1 LNVLL
6 VEDDAQLAHV
16 ISRALFER
24 GHVVKTVGTGA
35 RAEEIVHGGRIDVAV
50 LDWVLPDLEGIEVLR
65 HWRSAGESFPV
76 ILLTG
81 KSETDA
87 KVAALRAGADDYL
100 TKPFDFEELL
110 ARLEALF
117 RRVPADSP
125 FKVGNAVLDPH
136 ARTIVAGGVTE
147 NLTDRE
153 AALLVELARHHG
165 EPLSREDL
173 LATVWKGEPVNQNVV
188 DIYVGYIR
196 TKLKRL
202 PAAGIGITSVRKVG
216 FRLDV
221 ET

>member
-1 LNVLL
+1 MNVLL

-16 ISRALFER
+16 LSRALFER
-24 GHVVKTVGTGA
+24 GHVVKTVRTGV

-50 LDWVLPDLEGIEVLR
+50 LDWVLPDLEGIDVLR
-65 HWRSAGESFPV
+65 HWRSSGERFPV

-81 KSETDA
+81 KSDTDA

-100 TKPFDFEELL
+100 TKPFEFEELL

-125 FKVGNAVLDPH
+125 FKVGNSTLDPH
-136 ARTIVAGGVTE
+136 GRTIAAGGVTE

-153 AALLVELARHHG
+153 TALLVELARHLG

-188 DIYVGYIR
+188 DIYVGYVR
-196 TKLKRL
+196 NKLKHL
-202 PAAGIGITSVRKVG
+202 PAPGIGITSVRKVG
-216 FRLDV
+216 FRLDL

>member
-35 RAEEIVHGGRIDVAV
+35 RAEEIVRGGRIDVAV
-50 LDWVLPDLEGIEVLR
+50 LDWVLPDLEGIEVLK
-65 HWRSAGESFPV
+65 HWRSTGESFPV

-81 KSETDA
+81 KSDTEA

-117 RRVPADSP
+117 RRIPADGP

-136 ARTIVAGGVTE
+136 ARTILAGGVTE

-153 AALLVELARHHG
+153 ASLLVELARHLG
-165 EPLSREDL
+165 EPLTREDL

-188 DIYVGYIR
+188 DIYVGYVR
-196 TKLKRL
+196 SKLKRL
-202 PAAGIGITSVRKVG
+202 PTPGITITSVRKVG
-216 FRLDV
+216 FRLDLG
-221 ET
+221 T

>member
-1 LNVLL
+1 
-6 VEDDAQLAHV
+6 V

-35 RAEEIVHGGRIDVAV
+35 RAEEAVHGGRIDVAV
-50 LDWVLPDLEGIEVLR
+50 LDWVLPDLEGIDVLK
-65 HWRSAGESFPV
+65 HWRSTGERFPV

-81 KSETDA
+81 KSATDA

-100 TKPFDFEELL
+100 TKPFEFEELL

-125 FKVGNAVLDPH
+125 FKVGNATLDPH
-136 ARTIVAGGVTE
+136 ERTITAGGVTE

-153 AALLVELARHHG
+153 ATLLVELARHLG

-173 LATVWKGEPVNQNVV
+173 LGTVWKGEPVNQNVV
-188 DIYVGYIR
+188 DIYVGYVR
-196 TKLKRL
+196 NKLKRL
-202 PAAGIGITSVRKVG
+202 PAPGIGITSVRKVG
-216 FRLDV
+216 FRLDL

>member
-1 LNVLL
+1 MNVLL

-35 RAEEIVHGGRIDVAV
+35 RAEEVVHGARIDVAV
-50 LDWVLPDLEGIEVLR
+50 LDWVLPDLEGIDVLK
-65 HWRSAGESFPV
+65 HWRDSGENFPV

-81 KSETDA
+81 KSETEA
-87 KVAALRAGADDYL
+87 KVVALRAGADDYL
-100 TKPFDFEELL
+100 TKPFEFEELL

-117 RRVPADSP
+117 RRVPADRA

-136 ARTIVAGGVTE
+136 ARTVTAGGVTE

-153 AALLVELARHHG
+153 TALLAELGRHLG
-165 EPLSREDL
+165 EPLSREHL
-173 LATVWKGEPVNQNVV
+173 IETVWKGEPVNQNVV
-188 DIYVGYIR
+188 DIYVGYVR
-196 TKLKRL
+196 NKLKRL
-202 PAAGIGITSVRKVG
+202 PAPGIGITSVRKVG
-216 FRLDV
+216 FRLDL